1 MSSGL
6 VFSIL
11 ILLILFIFQTIIIFR
26 IFYSFISNGKKRKIL
41 EEYFK
46 ENIVS
51 IKKKYE
57 RVPGDKFIL
66 FDVEDIPSFR
76 DMLFDK
82 FILFENAYNS
92 LDYEMM
98 KACCSKELF
107 DKYYTSI
114 ILNLN
119 IGRKRIL
126 TNIEKERLFI
136 YDLRRSKTEQVVSAI
151 IDIRYTNY
159 TINKVGAVI
168 GGSRIPVK
176 ERFEVVFKKNLN
188 DVEANCPNCGA
199 PVIDNRCDFCKTDV
213 ISHEGDFVIDSIKRI
228 ID

>member
-26 IFYSFISNGKKRKIL
+26 IFYSFISNGKKRKML
-41 EEYFK
+41 EESFK
-46 ENIVS
+46 ENVVS
-51 IKKKYE
+51 MKKKYD

-66 FDVEDIPSFR
+66 IDVEDIPSFR

-82 FILFENAYNS
+82 FILFENSYNS

-107 DKYYTSI
+107 DKYYTNI

-119 IGRKRIL
+119 IGNKRIL
-126 TNIEKERLFI
+126 NNVEKERLLI
-136 YDLRRSKTEQVVSAI
+136 YDLKSSKTEQVVSAVI
-151 IDIRYTNY
+151 EIRYTNY
-159 TINKVGAVI
+159 MVNKVGAVI
-168 GGSRIPVK
+168 SGSRVPK
-176 ERFEVVFKKNLN
+176 NERFEVVYKKDFNN
-188 DVEANCPNCGA
+188 VDINCPNCGA
-199 PVIDNRCDFCKTDV
+199 PIIDNRCDFCKTDFFNRE
-213 ISHEGDFVIDSIKRI
+213 SDFVIVSIKRI
-228 ID
+228 IN